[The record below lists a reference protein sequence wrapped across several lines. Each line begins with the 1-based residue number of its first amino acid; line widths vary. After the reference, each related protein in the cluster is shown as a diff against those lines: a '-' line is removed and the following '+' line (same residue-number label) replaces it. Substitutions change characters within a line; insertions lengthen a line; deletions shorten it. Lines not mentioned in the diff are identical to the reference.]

1 MQQRYNRC
9 HCGVQQFTVQF
20 IEFTYFKELQD
31 LTQFTLNINE
41 MVSLYLQ
48 LPDIIIKG
56 YHAETKSGANHKKG
70 YREETRWDARY
81 EETKTSCQRRREH
94 SDEILKGGGDNKVQ
108 HIRERGR
115 SHRGRNERPHP
126 NLHPPDSV
134 RNVMCSLSSRQICT
148 CMRP

>member
-1 MQQRYNRC
+1 MRS
-9 HCGVQQFTVQF
+9 
-20 IEFTYFKELQD
+20 
-31 LTQFTLNINE
+31 
-41 MVSLYLQ
+41 VSGANV
-48 LPDIIIKG
+48 DKRH
-56 YHAETKSGANHKKG
+56 HAETKSGANHKKG